1 MTTRI
6 WHYAGCSTCKQALA
20 WLRTRGVQFEA
31 IDLVQTPPD
40 VATLADLQAVAEVPA
55 RKLFNTS
62 GLVYKG
68 EGWAE
73 RVGTLS
79 DAEIHAALS
88 AQGRLI
94 KRPLL
99 LVEHD
104 GKRAACIGF
113 REAEW
118 QAALGLLDGA
128 NHG

>member
-20 WLRTRGVQFEA
+20 WLRAHDVPFDA
-31 IDLVQTPPD
+31 VDLVQTPPD
-40 VATLADLQAVAEVPA
+40 AATLAEVQAVAGVPA

-73 RVGTLS
+73 RAGTLT
-79 DAEIHAALS
+79 DAQIHTALA

-94 KRPLL
+94 RRPLL
-99 LVEHD
+99 LIERD

-113 REAEW
+113 RPDDW
-118 QAALGLLDGA
+118 QAALAHVGL
-128 NHG
+128 